1 MSKYTTNI
9 TPNGWLKCSFGNYQ
23 TVKPPLFCFLISLQA
38 FVDTRF
44 SFFFSHILNSTM
56 ILLHKR
62 GEITQ
67 HENKIHPISKK

>member
-44 SFFFSHILNSTM
+44 SFFFLTYST
-56 ILLHKR
+56 
-62 GEITQ
+62 Q
-67 HENKIHPISKK
+67 Q

>member
-44 SFFFSHILNSTM
+44 SFFFFSHTQLNNDTF
-56 ILLHKR
+56 
-62 GEITQ
+62 T
-67 HENKIHPISKK
+67 